1 MKRSAIFLL
10 ILASLLVA
18 SQVWAASG
26 YDCLVFMSPNGFVS
40 LNLQSGNYT
49 TFAGEYSFV
58 YEDLYNMQESPDGK
72 HAIYLKPESDLTDYT
87 DPANAK
93 ATLMIT
99 SVKDTFAKQPYFSYM
114 YLVTGNPHV
123 VHTGLP
129 MIIHTTGGWT
139 EETKFFWSTDSKWF
153 AYSWFDKQ
161 VKQQRII
168 IADADGST
176 LQNRLIGNGV
186 IFNDLSPDGLY
197 LSTIVGGNLI
207 YWKMPELKPIDTDL
221 SRSATE
227 CFVPYDPIKAY
238 CDWWLRTDGHRV
250 AFMQKEADGS
260 DRLVIMTPGSR
271 AKTVTMALPSYDPTL
286 VKRVQNAVGPN
297 RLLEW
302 SPDGQY
308 VAVAS
313 GSKVLG
319 QDHVQLD
326 VLRIDGTVYS
336 KISDNVQLEEG
347 EGETLRITWSSNHSL
362 IFAETDGKLINYV
375 FDTQIREDRT
385 LDGVSTGNYFDAG
398 SGITVKDAGNSPPL
412 RGGITPAGLLY
423 YVWGSRIIWMQA
435 DGSQRHQLDLNDAP
449 TAEYWSAD
457 KQWLLIVSKQ
467 NALMVNLSTDVQKP
481 IDLLIKYV
489 VQAPDTQHILLTAN
503 DDSLYVINWGSDQLH
518 KLEGMLPSLTDKSIL
533 IAPDKQKVLF
543 TLGNQLYLFTWG
555 SDQLREIEP
564 NTPKLIDKLSWSPD
578 SSVFSFVNTINGSRT
593 LEVISAAGD
602 TVRHFDNFP
611 EADQIAWTQCALL
624 N

>member
-18 SQVWAASG
+18 SQVRAASG
-26 YDCLVFMSPNGFVS
+26 YDCVLSTSQNKYTE
-40 LNLQSGNYT
+40 LTLQSGRYAMV
-49 TFAGEYSFV
+49 AGEDVSTS
-58 YEDLYNMQESPDGK
+58 EKWIGIQIEESPDRK
-72 HAIYLKPESDLTDYT
+72 YALYLQPEGDQSDPENT
-87 DPANAK
+87 K

-99 SVKDTFAKQPYFSYM
+99 SIKDPLATYYNFLAIGSPR
-114 YLVTGNPHV
+114 VIHA
-123 VHTGLP
+123 GLP
-129 MIIHTTGGWT
+129 MNIFTGGGWT
-139 EETKFFWSTDSKWF
+139 INAQFFWSPDSKWF
-153 AYSWFDKQ
+153 VYRWFDQ
-161 VKQQRII
+161 QAKQQRII
-168 IADADGST
+168 VADPNGNT
-176 LQNRLIGNGV
+176 LQDRSTGVNGP
-186 IFNDLSPDGLY
+186 FFYGLSPDGLY
-197 LSTIVGGNLI
+197 LSTMAGSNLT
-207 YWKMPELKPIDTDL
+207 YWKMPELQPVDTDL
-221 SRSATE
+221 SRSVTE
-227 CFVPYDPIKAY
+227 CFVPYNAIVNI
-238 CDWWLRTDGHRV
+238 CEWWSPTDGHRV
-250 AFMQKEADGS
+250 AFIRQEADGS
-260 DRLVIMTPGSR
+260 KRLVIMTPGSR
-271 AKTVTMALPSYDPTL
+271 AKTVTMALPSYGAAL
-286 VKRVQNAVGPN
+286 IKKAQSLNLGGFPN
-297 RLLEW
+297 SLLEW

-326 VLRIDGTVYS
+326 VLRVDGTVYS
-336 KISDNVQLEEG
+336 KISDNVKLEEG
-347 EGETLRITWSSNHSL
+347 EGETLLLSWSSNHSL

-467 NALMVNLSTDVQKP
+467 NALMVNLTTDAQKP

-489 VQAPDTQHILLTAN
+489 VQAPDTQQVLVTAN
-503 DDSLYVINWGSDQLH
+503 DGSLYVINWGSDQLH
-518 KLEGMLPSLTDKSIL
+518 KLDTMLPNLRDKSTL
-533 IAPDKQKVLF
+533 ISPNNQQVLF
-543 TLGNQLYLFTWG
+543 TLGSKLYLFTWG

-564 NTPKLIDKLSWSPD
+564 NVPKRIDKLNWSPD
-578 SSVFSFVNTINGSRT
+578 SSAFSFVNTINDSRT

-602 TVRHFDNFP
+602 SVRHFDNFP
-611 EADQIAWTQCALL
+611 EANQIAWTQCALL